1 MTTFTKDAVIK
12 LSASLNEPEWMLER
26 RLQAWALYES
36 LPMPTTKDEEWR
48 RTDIRRF
55 KLNEIGPSV
64 NGDAAG
70 DAAIP
75 EYLGKQLTED
85 VTGGQMLQVDGVV
98 RQYELS
104 AELQAQGVIFCDMST
119 AVSEHP
125 DLLQKYFMTE
135 GVRPDEGKFAA
146 LHAAFWCGGTF
157 LYVPK
162 NVKASAPCIVCCGR

>member
-1 MTTFTKDAVIK
+1 MTAFTKEAIEK

-48 RTDIRRF
+48 RTDIRRL

-64 NGDAAG
+64 NGDAAV

-75 EYLGKQLTED
+75 EFLGKELTED
-85 VTGGQMLQVDGVV
+85 VAGGRMLQVDGVV

-104 AELQAQGVIFCDMST
+104 DDLKAQGVIFCDMHT
-119 AVSEHP
+119 AVSQHP
-125 DLLQKYFMTE
+125 ALL
-135 GVRPDEGKFAA
+135 
-146 LHAAFWCGGTF
+146 
-157 LYVPK
+157 
-162 NVKASAPCIVCCGR
+162 